1 MINATI
7 DTPDGACPVT
17 LHTPN
22 GTGPWSGV
30 VMFPDAGGVR
40 PTFQEMAARLAGFG
54 HAVLLPDVYYRDG
67 DWEPFDM
74 GTVFTDEAAR
84 KRRLGMISS
93 LTPEQRRGR
102 RGRVL
107 RLPRKPARRCAA
119 TGSASCGYC
128 MGGRIFGDAGRAAA
142 RPHRR
147 GRGVLP
153 RRRPGGRRA
162 TTPARTCS
170 PTGMTSDDLR
180 RRRRERAS
188 PSRAE
193 HAETLEKALTAAG
206 VTHTVEIYPAGHGFA
221 VPDNVP
227 YDEEAA
233 ERHWIALQ
241 ELFETALPS

>member
-1 MINATI
+1 MPSINATI

-84 KRRLGMISS
+84 KRLFGMISS
-93 LTPEQRRGR
+93 LTPERVAGDAGAFFDFLAARPEVRGDR
-102 RGRVL
+102 FGV
-107 RLPRKPARRCAA
+107 
-119 TGSASCGYC
+119 CGYC
-128 MGGRIFGDAGRAAA
+128 MGGRISVTLAGLLPDRIAAA
-142 RPHRR
+142 GSFH
-147 GRGVLP
+147 
-153 RRRPGGRRA
+153 GG
-162 TTPARTCS
+162 
-170 PTGMTSDDLR
+170 GLVVDGDD
-180 RRRRERAS
+180 AS
-188 PSRAE
+188 PHLLADRMTATIYVAGAENDKSFTTE